1 MAKTRFFCI
10 AVEGGT
16 TDGRVIERD
25 WIEQMAAGYNPAT
38 YTASIN
44 CEHIRGYSP
53 EPPFNSYGTVTAL
66 KAQDVELVLDGK
78 TEKRLGLYAQFDAN
92 DQLLAVNRAKQKLF
106 TSCEISPNFGA
117 TGKAG
122 LVGVAITDNPASLG
136 TEMLEFSATK
146 GDASPLAARKL
157 DKANL
162 FTAATEATIVLDG
175 DGTDPTGLF
184 ASLKGMFDAFAA
196 SFGKQGQ
203 QPANENTS
211 PAGGTGST
219 QPPANDNDLAAFAR
233 SIGETVTSAMQT
245 YAAVNDPK
253 VAALATDIAEIK
265 GLLGKTE
272 DRTFSR
278 QPATGGGGNAA
289 HETDC

>member
-16 TDGRVIERD
+16 TDGRVIERE

-38 YTASIN
+38 YTAGIN

-53 EPPFNSYGTVTAL
+53 EPPFNSYGTVAAL
-66 KAQDVELVLDGK
+66 KAQDVDLVLDGK
-78 TEKRLGLYAQFDAN
+78 TQKRLGLFAAFDAN
-92 DQLLAVNRAKQKLF
+92 DQLLTVNRAKQKLF
-106 TSCEISPNFGA
+106 TSCEISPNFGG

-136 TEMLEFSATK
+136 TEMLEFSASK
-146 GDASPLAARKL
+146 GDASPLASRKQ

-162 FTAATEATIVLDG
+162 FTAASEATIELEG

-184 ASLKGMFDAFAA
+184 ASLKGMFDTFAA
-196 SFGKQGQ
+196 NFGKQGQ
-203 QPANENTS
+203 QPANENTP

-219 QPPANDNDLAAFAR
+219 QPPANDNDLAKFAR
-233 SIGETVTSAMQT
+233 SIGETVTNAMQT
-245 YAAVNDPK
+245 YASANDAKVNAIATS
-253 VAALATDIAEIK
+253 VADLKATLE
-265 GLLGKTE
+265 KTE
-272 DRTFSR
+272 TPGFTR
-278 QPATGGGGNAA
+278 QPATGGTNAHA
-289 HETDC
+289 TDC